1 MKTLGQIAFEAYK
14 RAKAGLTYDDKSIP
28 PWEDL
33 SSAVQ
38 DAWEAAAHSAA
49 RHDRELRARNED
61 PRQAHTADPR
71 QAKPL

>member
-14 RAKAGLTYDDKSIP
+14 EHRQGIAYDGTPLPLWEEINAGVRSG
-28 PWEDL
+28 
-33 SSAVQ
+33 
-38 DAWEAAAHSAA
+38 WEAAAAA
-49 RHDRELRARNED
+49 VAKQASD